1 MAANNYGNRIKT
13 SEVGYYDSDLGKFI
27 KATINYTLTKNA
39 DGTNSHKFDI
49 QKTYDEN
56 GKTVTIN
63 TTFVGNDVDLQT
75 RKAELMLGRND
86 LTQVAMPNLSIN
98 PQTANEVWQPLKHS
112 DIHYMPTSG
121 AVKQGIGNVNSN
133 TAFFSKMKRSI
144 PDPAQPNQ
152 SIGEYSNLNFM
163 KVKMLQAGI
172 QLDKEHHADN
182 SVLSLMTQVISAA
195 CAKGFKIQES
205 SNLYNALYELSKIGT
220 EDFRDELGKL
230 NIVLEDPEQAEKF
243 RLAAA
248 KIVLKTMIN
257 STSQDGDMVQSI
269 ARELIKE
276 MSKSKDFTITD
287 EIIKGTDTKP
297 GIKVPWSS
305 PEIFRKVI
313 SALSSSLTKQS
324 IKSKIPGILS
334 VLCPAHNIV
343 KFYKYTDEKGNTLRV
358 RYDALERLLNVEDSG
373 NDDVEETIDQK
384 LEELQAKEPAIQNT
398 SEIEMG
404 FKYLATHADGS

>member
-1 MAANNYGNRIKT
+1 
-13 SEVGYYDSDLGKFI
+13 
-27 KATINYTLTKNA
+27 
-39 DGTNSHKFDI
+39 
-49 QKTYDEN
+49 
-56 GKTVTIN
+56 
-63 TTFVGNDVDLQT
+63 
-75 RKAELMLGRND
+75 
-86 LTQVAMPNLSIN
+86 
-98 PQTANEVWQPLKHS
+98 
-112 DIHYMPTSG
+112 
-121 AVKQGIGNVNSN
+121 
-133 TAFFSKMKRSI
+133 
-144 PDPAQPNQ
+144 
-152 SIGEYSNLNFM
+152 
-163 KVKMLQAGI
+163 
-172 QLDKEHHADN
+172 
-182 SVLSLMTQVISAA
+182 MTQVISAA

-248 KIVLKTMIN
+248 KIVLKTMLN

-343 KFYKYTDEKGNTLRV
+343 KFYKYTDDKGNVLRV

-404 FKYLATHADGS
+404 FKYLAIQADGS